1 MNHACPRPPLG
12 AALVAALVATA
23 CGAADD
29 ARDPPVDAA
38 GATDATPAATGPD
51 AAPEPEPTTGPALVP
66 RPRVVEARPGA
77 WTLGPETR
85 LVAAADALPMARAL
99 AEKLGAVAG
108 RPIPVVEAGAGRGDV
123 VLTLEPEALDAEG
136 YRLEVGAAGVR
147 LTGGD
152 AAGLFYA
159 SQTLLQ
165 LLPPGAARV
174 SGVHVEDAP
183 RFAWRGLMLDVARHF
198 FTVAEVERQIDLMAM
213 HKLNRLHLHLTD
225 DQGWRL
231 EIESWPD
238 LTAISGL
245 TEVGGGMAG
254 FYTRDEY
261 RTLVEYAAERHI
273 VVVPEIDFPGH
284 ANAALAAYAS
294 LNESGERAAP
304 HFGAGVISTPLWL
317 AGPETWRMV
326 TDVWTEVA
334 ALTPGPWLHLGGDEA
349 VGTPEPEYIAF
360 MQSLDEHIRSLGKT
374 SLGWDEAAIA
384 ALPPPFAVQYW
395 LEAGRARDVVGRGGQ
410 VIMSP
415 AGHCYLDMRHD
426 ADADFGQIW
435 AGFVDVEKA
444 YDWDP
449 VLPGLAEAD
458 VLGVEAAVWTEF
470 IEDEA
475 QLDFMTWPRLAA
487 LAEVGWTPQEDRD
500 WRDFRTRLAAHGA
513 RLDALGVGYYAS
525 PEIDF
530 GGR

>member
-1 MNHACPRPPLG
+1 MPGCDAGDRRP
-12 AALVAALVATA
+12 VAPVSD
-23 CGAADD
+23 ADADSD
-29 ARDPPVDAA
+29 ARVGGGPLDASA
-38 GATDATPAATGPD
+38 AVPAP
-51 AAPEPEPTTGPALVP
+51 APLPAVVP
-66 RPRVVEARPGA
+66 RPRVLEARSGV
-77 WTLGPETR
+77 WQLGPSTR
-85 LVAAADALPMARAL
+85 VSAAGDALPIGRTLAARLGAAL
-99 AEKLGAVAG
+99 AREVEVVASPG
-108 RPIPVVEAGAGRGDV
+108 GPGE
-123 VLTLEPEALDAEG
+123 VLLSIAPDGLDAEG
-136 YRLEVGAAGVR
+136 YRLDVDSAGVT
-147 LTGGD
+147 LTGAD
-152 AAGLFYA
+152 SAGLFYGT
-159 SQTLLQ
+159 QTLLQ
-165 LLPPGAARV
+165 LLPPGAERI

-245 TEVGGGMAG
+245 TEVGGGTAG
-254 FYTRDEY
+254 FYTQDEY
-261 RTLVEYAAERHI
+261 RTLVDYAAERQI

-284 ANAALAAYAS
+284 ANAALAAYAR

-317 AGPETWRMV
+317 AGPDTWRMV

-349 VGTPEPEYIAF
+349 VGTPEPEYIEF
-360 MQSLDEHIRSLGKT
+360 MQSLDEHIRSLGKV

-449 VLPGLAEAD
+449 VLPGLEEAD

-475 QLDFMTWPRLAA
+475 QLDFMAWPRLAA
-487 LAEVGWTPQEDRD
+487 LAEVAWTPQDDRD